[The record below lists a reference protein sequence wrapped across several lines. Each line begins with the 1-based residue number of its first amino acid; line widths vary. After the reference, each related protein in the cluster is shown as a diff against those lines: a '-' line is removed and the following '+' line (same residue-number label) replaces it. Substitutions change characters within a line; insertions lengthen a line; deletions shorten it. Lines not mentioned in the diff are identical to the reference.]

1 MLCNW
6 KPGDIIT
13 AHHLNQMTCAI
24 NANTSGLYELGNIVS
39 DKGSSSFSGSG
50 GIDMGASTGTGL
62 ESCATCLNRGYFR
75 SGWEYTEAGDT
86 KKGLYVNKSG
96 VENALSGSYPETV
109 CSVCLDGQNSGLG
122 IMDIM
127 IKTTTDCYGKVLS
140 QCIFTQSTA
149 SSSNCQNSSNV
160 LWQGPASNSSCGGS
174 AGKYSFTRRIGRIT
188 DDTTHPISSCSSTYY
203 NKVLNT
209 NDLVMPI
216 LPARGEKEEH
226 EVDKHSVSLIGNFQ
240 DNSVIIKNIAN
251 GGGLKIEN
259 NSNKRVKVT
268 SGVEFFAAQSSD
280 SSEGECGNEPE
291 FPEIAPHIEPGNF
304 DITVAC
310 IPVKEQHYN
319 WCKSTSSWVPVTSGD
334 STSDCGPKAES
345 KGSIVIKAKTL
356 CDKPWQIGWS
366 YEGEVEIPVK
376 DFTPGEG
383 VEYEAGR
390 GINISEQQVPSS
402 DPNSTE
408 TTTKNVIC
416 NTMTITPGCLISVC
430 ETKPGEYKISSCKTK
445 VEAGDGI
452 CVSEIQGGWK
462 VTAKD
467 PCIKITGG
475 NGIDVTGGP
484 KCWTITNNT
493 TYTPTEV
500 VAGNGICVV
509 QTGNKYKVSVKTPC
523 STCCVCICGVKYSFD
538 PAWFTVTNNTVTI
551 NEAKI
556 NQVAE
561 GIAPN
566 VSSSITTTTTAAID
580 TYSDVSIRCD
590 TVTGRFGGDVMATVN
605 TTSGESATASF
616 STRETWRN

>member
-1 MLCNW
+1 
-6 KPGDIIT
+6 
-13 AHHLNQMTCAI
+13 MTCAI
-24 NANTSGLYELGNIVS
+24 NANTTGLDELTNVVS

-50 GIDMGASTGTGL
+50 GIDMGAFMGTAL
-62 ESCATCLNRGYFR
+62 EPCTSCLNRGYIR
-75 SGWEYTEAGDT
+75 SGWEWTEAGQS
-86 KKGLYVNKSG
+86 KKGIYVNKSG
-96 VENALSGSYPETV
+96 VENAISGNYPSEV
-109 CSVCLDGQNSGLG
+109 CSVCLGGEISGQGL
-122 IMDIM
+122 MDIV
-127 IKTTTDCYGKVLS
+127 IKTNTTCYGKVIS
-140 QCIFTQSTA
+140 QCIYTQPISG
-149 SSSNCQNSSNV
+149 SSSSAVTNT
-160 LWQGPASNSSCGGS
+160 LWQGPSATGS
-174 AGKYSFTRRIGRIT
+174 ASSDSTATTTYSFIRRIGRIT

-251 GGGLKIEN
+251 GGGLKFEN
-259 NSNKRVKVT
+259 NSNTRVKVT
-268 SGVEFFAAQSSD
+268 SGVEFFAAESSD
-280 SSEGECGNEPE
+280 STEGEGEGE
-291 FPEIAPHIEPGNF
+291 AKFPEIAPHIEPGNF
-304 DITVAC
+304 DITIAC

-334 STSDCGPKAES
+334 STSDCGPKPEE

-416 NTMTITPGCLISVC
+416 NTMTITQGCLISVT
-430 ETKPGEYKISSCKTK
+430 EPQPGEYKISGCKTK

-509 QTGNKYKVSVKTPC
+509 QTGNKYKVSVKAPC
-523 STCCVCICGVKYSFD
+523 STCCICICGVKYSFD
-538 PAWFTVTNNTVTI
+538 PAWFIVTDTNVTI

-556 NQVAE
+556 NEVAA
-561 GIAPN
+561 GIAPT
-566 VSSSITTTTTAAID
+566 VSSQITSTATAVID
-580 TYSDVSIRCD
+580 TWTDETGYKGYSGNINA
-590 TVTGRFGGDVMATVN
+590 TIVTECGTA
-605 TTSGESATASF
+605 ATASVTT
-616 STRETWRN
+616 SRN

>member
-1 MLCNW
+1 MLCTW
-6 KPGDIIT
+6 KPGDVIS
-13 AHHLNQMTCAI
+13 AHHLNVMTCAI
-24 NANTSGLYELGNIVS
+24 NANTTGLDELTDVVS
-39 DKGSSSFSGSG
+39 DKGSSSFNASG
-50 GIDMGASTGTGL
+50 GIDMGSFMGTAL
-62 ESCATCLNRGYFR
+62 EPCTSCLNRGYIR
-75 SGWEYTEAGDT
+75 SGWEWTEAGQS
-86 KKGLYVNKSG
+86 KKGIYVNKSG
-96 VENALSGSYPETV
+96 VENAISGNYPSEV
-109 CSVCLDGQNSGLG
+109 CSVCLGGEISGQGL
-122 IMDIM
+122 MDIV
-127 IKTTTDCYGKVLS
+127 IKTNTTCYGKVIS
-140 QCIFTQSTA
+140 QCIYTQPISGSG
-149 SSSNCQNSSNV
+149 SSAVTNT
-160 LWQGPASNSSCGGS
+160 LWQGPSATGS
-174 AGKYSFTRRIGRIT
+174 ASSDSTATTTYSFIRRIGRIT

-216 LPARGEKEEH
+216 LPARGEKEEY

-251 GGGLKIEN
+251 GGGLKFEN
-259 NSNKRVKVT
+259 NSNERVKVT

-280 SSEGECGNEPE
+280 STEGEGGNEPE

-416 NTMTITPGCLISVC
+416 NTMTLTPGCLISVC

-493 TYTPTEV
+493 TYVPTEV

-509 QTGNKYKVSVKTPC
+509 QTGNKYKVSVKAPC
-523 STCCVCICGVKYSFD
+523 STCCICICGVTYSFD
-538 PAWFTVTNNTVTI
+538 PAWFTVTR
-551 NEAKI
+551 
-556 NQVAE
+556 
-561 GIAPN
+561 
-566 VSSSITTTTTAAID
+566 D
-580 TYSDVSIRCD
+580 
-590 TVTGRFGGDVMATVN
+590 
-605 TTSGESATASF
+605 
-616 STRETWRN
+616 